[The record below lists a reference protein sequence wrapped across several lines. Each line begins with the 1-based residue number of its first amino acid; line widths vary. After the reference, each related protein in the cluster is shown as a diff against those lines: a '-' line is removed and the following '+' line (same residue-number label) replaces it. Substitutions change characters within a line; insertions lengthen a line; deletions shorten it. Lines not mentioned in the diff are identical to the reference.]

1 MSGGVYY
8 NEFDPM
14 AAAWLRE
21 LIKAGLIPDGE
32 VDTRSIVDVRADDV
46 RGFQQRHWFAGIG
59 GWARAIDLAGWT
71 GPIVTAS
78 LPCQPWSTE
87 GKQGELYT

>member
-1 MSGGVYY
+1 MSGAYY

-32 VDTRSIVDVRADDV
+32 VDERSI
-46 RGFQQRHWFAGIG
+46 
-59 GWARAIDLAGWT
+59 
-71 GPIVTAS
+71 
-78 LPCQPWSTE
+78 
-87 GKQGELYT
+87 